1 MKTTSTTLI
10 FQYWDQ
16 LRGSRAAPERGEIE
30 PGAVRQ
36 ALLDTFI
43 LENSASG
50 LTFRLAGTRLCAL
63 FGGELKERPFSSLWP
78 DAATRVELSRM
89 TDAVMDDSAGA
100 ITGLTVMTERGGI
113 GDFELL
119 VLPLRHRGKTHQRLM
134 GALSPVFVPEWL
146 GHARIASIEIRSMRI
161 IWPSGLRQR
170 DTVPHASAE
179 ERRSRFALLPGGRS

>member
-1 MKTTSTTLI
+1 MKTTSTSLI

-16 LRGSRAAPERGEIE
+16 LRGSRSAPERGEIE

-43 LENSASG
+43 LENTAAG
-50 LTFRLAGTRLCAL
+50 LTFRLAGTRLCAT
-63 FGGELKERPFSSLWP
+63 FGGELKDRTFSSLWP

-100 ITGLTVMTERGGI
+100 IIGLNITTERGGS

-119 VLPLRHRGKTHQRLM
+119 VLPLRHRGKTHERLM
-134 GALSPVFVPEWL
+134 GALAPVTLPDWL
-146 GHARIASIEIRSMRI
+146 GHDRIASTEIRSMRI
-161 IWPSGLRQR
+161 IWPSGLRASH
-170 DTVPHASAE
+170 TPAKPSAE
-179 ERRSRFALLPGGRS
+179 ERRSRFMLLPGGRA

>member
-43 LENSASG
+43 LENSADG
-50 LTFRLAGTRLCAL
+50 MVFRLAGTRVCAL
-63 FGGELKERPFSSLWP
+63 FGGELKDRSFSSLWP
-78 DAATRVELSRM
+78 DAATRVELARM

-100 ITGLTVMTERGGI
+100 ITGLSVSSHRGGH
-113 GDFELL
+113 GEFELL
-119 VLPLRHRGKTHQRLM
+119 VLPLRHRGKTHERLM
-134 GALSPVFVPEWL
+134 GAIGPVVVPDWL
-146 GHARIASIEIRSMRI
+146 GHDRIASVEIRSMRI
-161 IWPSGLRQR
+161 IWPSRLQDSEARSS
-170 DTVPHASAE
+170 SAAQ
-179 ERRSRFALLPGGRS
+179 ERRSRFMVLPGGRA

>member
-16 LRGSRAAPERGEIE
+16 LRGLRAAPERGEIE

-43 LENSASG
+43 LESTPER
-50 LTFRLAGTRLCAL
+50 LTFRLAGTRLCAT
-63 FGGELKERPFSSLWP
+63 FGGELKDRSFSSLWP

-100 ITGLTVMTERGGI
+100 ITGLSVCTERGGS

-119 VLPLRHRGKTHQRLM
+119 VLPLRHRGRTHERLM
-134 GALSPVFVPEWL
+134 GALSPVILPDWL
-146 GHARIASIEIRSMRI
+146 GHDKIISAEIRSMRI
-161 IWPSGLRQR
+161 IWPSGLNRNPAQSR
-170 DTVPHASAE
+170 KSVE
-179 ERRSRFALLPGGRS
+179 ERRSQFTLLPGGRI

>member
-43 LENSASG
+43 LENGPSG
-50 LTFRLAGTRLCAL
+50 LCFRLAGTRLCAT
-63 FGGELKERPFSSLWP
+63 FGGELKERAFASLWP

-100 ITGLTVMTERGGI
+100 ITGLHVSTERGGTA
-113 GDFELL
+113 DLELL
-119 VLPLRHRGKTHQRLM
+119 VLPLRHRGRTHERLL
-134 GALSPVFVPEWL
+134 GALAPVTLPDWL
-146 GHARIASIEIRSMRI
+146 GHDRVSAVEIRSMRI
-161 IWPSGLRQR
+161 IWPSGLQR
-170 DTVPHASAE
+170 RETQRGASAS
-179 ERRSRFALLPGGRS
+179 ERRSQFTLLPGGRV